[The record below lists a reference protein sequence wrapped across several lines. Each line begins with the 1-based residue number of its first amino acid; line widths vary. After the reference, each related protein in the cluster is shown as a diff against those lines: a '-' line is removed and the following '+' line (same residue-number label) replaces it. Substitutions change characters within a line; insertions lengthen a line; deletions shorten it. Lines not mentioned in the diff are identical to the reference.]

1 LIIIFAELVVVT
13 TVASCR
19 SRSVVGNDA
28 IVLRRS
34 QLARRCCSRDD
45 SVVDLEAA
53 LYLRSVDESLILISM
68 LFFSTWLV
76 HSPVLPCLT
85 SCVISASLSKMV
97 LTVSWLLVHS
107 RMLSECDFATIKRFR
122 LDRAPAHLECSTWIT
137 REYKHVA
144 KFRAAQGR
152 SGS

>member
-1 LIIIFAELVVVT
+1 MLLGDSLSRGVAKSQRRNNDVNCPSFDLVDASYRLSRIGSLLLIIIFAELVVVI

-53 LYLRSVDESLILISM
+53 LYLRSVDERLILISAS
-68 LFFSTWLV
+68 FFSTFGLSIAWYF
-76 HSPVLPCLT
+76 
-85 SCVISASLSKMV
+85 SLSHFLRDSGV
-97 LTVSWLLVHS
+97 PEQDSADCFLVA
-107 RMLSECDFATIKRFR
+107 CAFAS
-122 LDRAPAHLECSTWIT
+122 C
-137 REYKHVA
+137 
-144 KFRAAQGR
+144 
-152 SGS
+152 